1 MPLARR
7 SATFATLLALVG
19 TLALPAPADAQ
30 APKLR
35 DRLGALFTFG
45 SCGEPLCLDLDNL
58 HGSHYVPGIA
68 QGNSTVIAVVN
79 QALSKSTSNLPIGAT
94 SSGATYSIVNG
105 LPVRTSTSAGPIF
118 AERSQTLGRGRFFL
132 SASVTNISFS
142 TLNGVPLDNLQ
153 LNFAHQDVG
162 NPGLGDPEF
171 ENDIVRINL
180 ALKLDLL
187 VAALSATY
195 GVSDHIDIGVAVP
208 FVRASMAG
216 TSVAQIDPFGPNPLH
231 FFGGTSADPIL
242 RAAASVNA
250 TAAGLG
256 DVVGRVKVNVA
267 QGTRYGAAVLGEV
280 RIASG
285 DEENLLGAGSASGR
299 AIAVGAA
306 QFGDFSL
313 HGNAGYLIRTGD
325 FQNDAMLATL
335 GFDNLMAPW
344 ATLAVSLISEWRV
357 GAEKIELPAPIQIL
371 FPFERTIPSTSIPSR
386 REDRLEASVGMKF
399 SLRGG
404 TVLMLNG
411 SAPLRRAGLQPDF
424 VWTTGMEFSF

>member
-1 MPLARR
+1 MLRPLLV
-7 SATFATLLALVG
+7 TATLLALVAG
-19 TLALPAPADAQ
+19 SLPSPLAAQ
-30 APKLR
+30 HAKLR

-68 QGNSTVIAVVN
+68 QGNETVISVVN
-79 QALSKSTSNLPIGAT
+79 QALAKSATNIPIGAT

-118 AERSQTLGRGRFFL
+118 AERSQTLGRGRWFIG
-132 SASVTNISFS
+132 ANVTNISFS

-162 NPGLGDPEF
+162 NPGLGDPQF
-171 ENDIVRINL
+171 ENDIVRIKL
-180 ALKLDLL
+180 ALKMDML

-195 GVSDHIDIGVAVP
+195 GITDNIDVGVALP
-208 FVRASMAG
+208 FTRVSMAG

-231 FFGGTSADPIL
+231 FFGGTSEDPIL
-242 RAAASVNA
+242 RAVASVNA

-256 DVVGRVKVNVA
+256 DVVGRMKVNLG
-267 QGTRYGAAVLGEV
+267 QGPRYGAALLTEV
-280 RIASG
+280 RLATG
-285 DEENLLGAGSASGR
+285 DEENLLGAGATSGR
-299 AIAVGAA
+299 AVGVFAA
-306 QFGDFSL
+306 QYGNFSV
-313 HGNAGYLIRTGD
+313 HGNGGYLVRTGE
-325 FQNDAMLATL
+325 FQNDAVLATI

-344 ATLAVSLISEWRV
+344 ATLAASLITEWRV
-357 GAEKIELPAPIQIL
+357 GDEKVSLPDPIQIQ
-371 FPFERTIPSTSIPSR
+371 FPYERTIESTSIPTR
-386 REDRLEASVGMKF
+386 REDRVDASIGMKF

-411 SAPLRRAGLQPDF
+411 TAPLRRAGLQPDF